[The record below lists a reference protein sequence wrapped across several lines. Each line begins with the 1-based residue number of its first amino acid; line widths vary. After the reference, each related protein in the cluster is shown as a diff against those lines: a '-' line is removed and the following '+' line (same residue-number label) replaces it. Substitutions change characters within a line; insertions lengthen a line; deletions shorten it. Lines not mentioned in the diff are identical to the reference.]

1 MRQMTKQEIT
11 EVVAKRY
18 LNARSRKEKTKILDE
33 YCANIGV
40 HRKHAIRKIRA
51 HCFQRRKGNG
61 VSDRGR
67 KQKYSS
73 SLDQYLIQIWK
84 SYNEICPE
92 RLHPFLDEGIK
103 KLEQFGHLN
112 ISTKQKDEILS
123 LSLSTLKRRIKGH
136 REKNGGIK
144 GLSATKPGYLLKR
157 EIPIQTLSWNTE
169 KVGFCEIDLV
179 AHCGGSL
186 TGDLIYTLQFVDI
199 KSTWT
204 ERVAVMGKSQQKVFE
219 GIEKIHKHL
228 LPFFLLGIDSDN
240 GSEFINAHLL
250 QYCKENKISFT
261 RGRPYMS
268 KDNAHIEQKN
278 YTAVRK
284 ILGYDRFDTNE
295 HLKLINDLYDN
306 ELRLYINF
314 FQPSMK
320 MKEKIRIG
328 SKYKRKYNDAKTP
341 FQRILES
348 PEVSKQKKKELQVV
362 YSSLDPI
369 ELKRKIDRKIQSII
383 SLVR

>member
-1 MRQMTKQEIT
+1 MGVKRVMRAEEENKNIPLHSTHISF
-11 EVVAKRY
+11 RY
-18 LNARSRKEKTKILDE
+18 
-33 YCANIGV
+33 G
-40 HRKHAIRKIRA
+40 
-51 HCFQRRKGNG
+51 
-61 VSDRGR
+61 
-67 KQKYSS
+67 
-73 SLDQYLIQIWK
+73 
-84 SYNEICPE
+84 YNKICPE
-92 RLHPFLDEGIK
+92 RLHPFLETGIK
-103 KLEQFGHLN
+103 KLEQFGH
-112 ISTKQKDEILS
+112 IDMPQKTREEILS
-123 LSLSTLKRRIKGH
+123 LSLSTLKRRLRGH
-136 REKNGGIK
+136 RERNGGIK

-157 EIPIQTLSWNTE
+157 EIPIQTICWDT
-169 KVGFCEIDLV
+169 KRVGFCEIDLV

-219 GIEKIHKHL
+219 GIEKIHKYL

-250 QYCKENKISFT
+250 QYCKGNNISFT

-295 HLKLINDLYDN
+295 HLKKINDLYDN

-320 MKEKIRIG
+320 MVRKSRIG
-328 SKYKRKYNDAKTP
+328 SKYKREYEGAKTP

-348 PEVSKQKKKELQVV
+348 PDISKQKKKELQTI
-362 YSSLDPI
+362 YNSLDPV
-369 ELKRKIDRKIQSII
+369 ELKKKNEKKIAAII
-383 SLVR
+383 SLKKNGS

>member
-1 MRQMTKQEIT
+1 MQQMTKQEIT
-11 EVVAKRY
+11 EIVAKRY
-18 LNARSRKEKTKILDE
+18 LKAKTRKEKTKILDE
-33 YCANIGV
+33 YCANLKI
-40 HRKHAIRKIRA
+40 HRKHAIRKIRV
-51 HCFQRRKGNG
+51 HCFQEGEKKN

-73 SLDQYLIQIWK
+73 SLDQYLIQIWEAF
-84 SYNEICPE
+84 NEICPE
-92 RLHPFLDEGIK
+92 RLHPFLEEGIK
-103 KLEQFGHLN
+103 KLEQFGY
-112 ISTKQKDEILS
+112 IDIPQETRKDILS
-123 LSLSTLKRRIKGH
+123 LGLSTLKRRIRNH
-136 REKNGGIK
+136 REREGGIR

-157 EIPIQTLSWNTE
+157 EIPIQTISWNTE

-204 ERVAVMGKSQQKVFE
+204 ERVAVMGKSQCKVFE

-228 LPFFLLGIDSDN
+228 LPFSLLGIDSDN

-250 QYCKENKISFT
+250 EYCKKNKISFT

-295 HLKLINDLYDN
+295 HLKMINDLYDN

-320 MKEKIRIG
+320 MIKKTRIG
-328 SKYKRKYNDAKTP
+328 SKYKRKYEGAKTP

-362 YSSLDPI
+362 YDSLDPI
-369 ELKRKIDRKIQSII
+369 KLKKKIDKKIQSII